1 MFEIAWSELFVVLVV
16 AIIVVGPK
24 DLPVMLRTF
33 GRMIGKLRRSAD
45 DFRRQFDESM
55 REAGGDDLQREL
67 AELRRNNPLNEIR
80 NTIEQAARDAT
91 EPPRLPT
98 PEASQSTPQ
107 AAPVVHETLPEA
119 SAAVIPPAP
128 DTSAA
133 PVAETAPVPASIP
146 VAEPAPKPSPETPVP
161 PKEQAVATPGHE
173 HVLNGQH
180 RPLN

>member
-91 EPPRLPT
+91 EPPRLPV

-119 SAAVIPPAP
+119 SAAVIRPAP

-133 PVAETAPVPASIP
+133 PVAETAPAPVPA
-146 VAEPAPKPSPETPVP
+146 VEPAPKPSPKTPVP